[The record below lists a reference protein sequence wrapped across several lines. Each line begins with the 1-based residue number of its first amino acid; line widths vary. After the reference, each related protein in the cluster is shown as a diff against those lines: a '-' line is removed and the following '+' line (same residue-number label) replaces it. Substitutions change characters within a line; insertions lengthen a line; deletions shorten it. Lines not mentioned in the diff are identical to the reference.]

1 MRLFLLLAA
10 CTAALPAL
18 AQERPAPGQITVVAP
33 GAQPP
38 ATVIAEPVAL
48 LIAGFDTDGD
58 ARVTRAEFDAGL
70 KRSFD
75 SADTG
80 HSGALGYIAYS
91 DWSLRWMG
99 DRNTLPSP
107 FEMDRDGDNKVSWAE
122 FQDRFALIWARFD
135 KNKDGVIERS
145 ELVAIRP
152 PAFNPMDGKGKRGRR

>member
-10 CTAALPAL
+10 CTAALPAT
-18 AQERPAPGQITVVAP
+18 AQERVALPPIVP
-33 GAQPP
+33 GAPAAQPQ

-48 LIAGFDTDGD
+48 LIAGFDADGD

-80 HSGALGYIAYS
+80 HTGMLGYIAYS

-107 FEMDRDGDNKVSWAE
+107 FELDRDGDNKVSWAE
-122 FQDRFALIWARFD
+122 LQDRFAQIWTRFD
-135 KNKDGVIERS
+135 RNKDGVIDRS
-145 ELVAIRP
+145 ELVTIRP
-152 PAFNPMDGKGKRGRR
+152 PAFNPTDGKRKRR

>member
-10 CTAALPAL
+10 AFAALPAA
-18 AQERPAPGQITVVAP
+18 AQEQVIPQIVPSPGQPA
-33 GAQPP
+33 

-48 LIAGFDTDGD
+48 LIAGFDGDGD

-75 SADTG
+75 SVDTAHAG
-80 HSGALGYIAYS
+80 TLGYIAYS

-107 FEMDRDGDNKVSWAE
+107 FELDRDGDNKISWAE
-122 FQDRFALIWARFD
+122 FQERFAGIFARFD

-145 ELVAIRP
+145 ELVSIRP
-152 PAFNPMDGKGKRGRR
+152 PAFSPMDRKRGRR

>member
-18 AQERPAPGQITVVAP
+18 AQERPAPGQITVNAP
-33 GAQPP
+33 GAQPQ

-48 LIAGFDTDGD
+48 LIAGFDSDGD

-75 SADTG
+75 SADTAHTG
-80 HSGALGYIAYS
+80 SLGYIAYS

-122 FQDRFALIWARFD
+122 FQDRFAQIFARFD

-145 ELVAIRP
+145 ELVTIRP
-152 PAFNPMDGKGKRGRR
+152 PAFNPMEGKRKRR

>member
-10 CTAALPAL
+10 CTAALPAA
-18 AQERPAPGQITVVAP
+18 AQQRPAPDAITVNAP
-33 GAQPP
+33 GAQPQ

-48 LIAGFDTDGD
+48 LIAGFDSDGD
-58 ARVTRAEFDAGL
+58 ARVTRAEFDTGL

-80 HSGALGYIAYS
+80 HSGSLGYIAYS

-122 FQDRFALIWARFD
+122 FQDRFALIWTRFD

-145 ELVAIRP
+145 ELVTIRP
-152 PAFNPMDGKGKRGRR
+152 PAFNPMDGKRKRR

>member
-10 CTAALPAL
+10 CTAALPAA
-18 AQERPAPGQITVVAP
+18 AQQRPASDPITVNAP
-33 GAQPP
+33 GAQPQ

-48 LIAGFDTDGD
+48 LIAGFDSDGD

-80 HSGALGYIAYS
+80 HTGSLGYIAYS

-107 FEMDRDGDNKVSWAE
+107 FEMDRDGDNKVSWSE
-122 FQDRFALIWARFD
+122 FQDRFAQIWTRFD

-145 ELVAIRP
+145 ELVTIRP
-152 PAFNPMDGKGKRGRR
+152 PAFNPMDGKRKRR

>member
-10 CTAALPAL
+10 CTAALPAT
-18 AQERPAPGQITVVAP
+18 AQERVALPPIVP
-33 GAQPP
+33 GAPAAQPQ

-48 LIAGFDTDGD
+48 LIAGFDADGD

-75 SADTG
+75 SADTAHTG
-80 HSGALGYIAYS
+80 MLGYIAYS

-107 FEMDRDGDNKVSWAE
+107 FELDRDGDNKVSWAE
-122 FQDRFALIWARFD
+122 LQDRFAQIWTRFD
-135 KNKDGVIERS
+135 RNKDGVIERS
-145 ELVAIRP
+145 ELVTIRP
-152 PAFNPMDGKGKRGRR
+152 PAFTPMDGKRKRR

>member
-1 MRLFLLLAA
+1 MRLFLLIAA
-10 CTAALPAL
+10 CTAALPAA
-18 AQERPAPGQITVVAP
+18 AQQAPAPQIAP
-33 GAQPP
+33 GTPAPQPQ

-80 HSGALGYIAYS
+80 HTGSLGYIAYS

-107 FEMDRDGDNKVSWAE
+107 FELDRDGDNKVSWAE
-122 FQDRFALIWARFD
+122 FQDRFADIFARFD
-135 KNKDGVIERS
+135 KNRDGVIERS
-145 ELVAIRP
+145 ELVTIRP
-152 PAFNPMDGKGKRGRR
+152 PAFNPMGKRGRR

>member
-1 MRLFLLLAA
+1 MRLILLLAA
-10 CTAALPAL
+10 CTAALPAV
-18 AQERPAPGQITVVAP
+18 AQQRPAPDAITVNAP
-33 GAQPP
+33 GAQPQ

-48 LIAGFDTDGD
+48 LIAGFDSDGD

-80 HSGALGYIAYS
+80 RIGSLGYIAYS

-145 ELVAIRP
+145 ELVTIRP
-152 PAFNPMDGKGKRGRR
+152 PAFNPMDGKRKRR

>member
-10 CTAALPAL
+10 CTAALPAA
-18 AQERPAPGQITVVAP
+18 AQQRPATDAITVNAP
-33 GAQPP
+33 GAQPQ

-48 LIAGFDTDGD
+48 LIAGFDSDGD
-58 ARVTRAEFDAGL
+58 ARVTRAEFDEGL

-80 HSGALGYIAYS
+80 HTGSLGYIAYS

-107 FEMDRDGDNKVSWAE
+107 FEMDRDGDNKVSWSE
-122 FQDRFALIWARFD
+122 FQDRFAQIWARFD

-145 ELVAIRP
+145 ELVTIRP
-152 PAFNPMDGKGKRGRR
+152 PAFNPMDGKRKHRRD

>member
-10 CTAALPAL
+10 CTAALPAA
-18 AQERPAPGQITVVAP
+18 AQERV
-33 GAQPP
+33 AQPP
-38 ATVIAEPVAL
+38 IVPGAPAAQPQATVIAEPVAL
-48 LIAGFDTDGD
+48 LIAGLDSDGD

-75 SADTG
+75 SADTS
-80 HSGALGYIAYS
+80 HSGGLGYIAYS

-107 FEMDRDGDNKVSWAE
+107 FELDRDGDNKVSWGE
-122 FQDRFALIWARFD
+122 LQDRFAQIWTRFD

-145 ELVAIRP
+145 ELVTIRP
-152 PAFNPMDGKGKRGRR
+152 PAFNMMDGKRKRR

>member
-10 CTAALPAL
+10 CTAALPAA
-18 AQERPAPGQITVVAP
+18 AQQRSGSDQITVNAP
-33 GAQPP
+33 GAQPQ

-48 LIAGFDTDGD
+48 LIAGFDSDGD
-58 ARVTRAEFDAGL
+58 ARVTRTEFDAGL

-75 SADTG
+75 SADTAHTG
-80 HSGALGYIAYS
+80 SLSYIAYS

-107 FEMDRDGDNKVSWAE
+107 FEIDRDGDNKVSWAE
-122 FQDRFALIWARFD
+122 LQDRFALIWTRFD

-145 ELVAIRP
+145 ELVTIRP
-152 PAFNPMDGKGKRGRR
+152 PAFSPMDGKRKRR

>member
-10 CTAALPAL
+10 CTAALPAA
-18 AQERPAPGQITVVAP
+18 AQERSATGPITVNAPGV
-33 GAQPP
+33 QPQ

-48 LIAGFDTDGD
+48 LIAGFDSDGD

-80 HSGALGYIAYS
+80 HTGSLGYIAYS

-122 FQDRFALIWARFD
+122 FQDRFALIWVRFD

-145 ELVAIRP
+145 ELVTIRP
-152 PAFNPMDGKGKRGRR
+152 PAFNPTDGKRKRR

>member
-10 CTAALPAL
+10 CTVALPAA
-18 AQERPAPGQITVVAP
+18 AQQRPAPDAITGNAP
-33 GAQPP
+33 GAQPQ
-38 ATVIAEPVAL
+38 ATVIAEPGAL
-48 LIAGFDTDGD
+48 LIAGFDSDGD

-80 HSGALGYIAYS
+80 HTGSLGYIAYS

-145 ELVAIRP
+145 ELVTIRP
-152 PAFNPMDGKGKRGRR
+152 PAFNPMDGKRKRR

>member
-10 CTAALPAL
+10 CTPALPAI
-18 AQERPAPGQITVVAP
+18 AQERPAPAQITVNAP
-33 GAQPP
+33 GAQPQ

-48 LIAGFDTDGD
+48 LIAGFD
-58 ARVTRAEFDAGL
+58 
-70 KRSFD
+70 

-80 HSGALGYIAYS
+80 HTGALGYIAYS

-122 FQDRFALIWARFD
+122 FQDRFAQIWARFD

-145 ELVAIRP
+145 ELVTIRP
-152 PAFNPMDGKGKRGRR
+152 PAFNPMDGKRKRR

>member
-1 MRLFLLLAA
+1 MRPFLLFAA

-18 AQERPAPGQITVVAP
+18 AQDRAASDSITVNAP
-33 GAQPP
+33 GAQPQ

-48 LIAGFDTDGD
+48 LIAGFDADGD

-70 KRSFD
+70 KHSFD
-75 SADTG
+75 SADSG
-80 HSGALGYIAYS
+80 HAGSLGYIAYS

-107 FEMDRDGDNKVSWAE
+107 FEMDRDGDNKVSWGE
-122 FQDRFALIWARFD
+122 FQDRFALIWTRFD

-145 ELVAIRP
+145 ELVTIRP
-152 PAFNPMDGKGKRGRR
+152 PAFSPQDGKGKRGRR